1 MITVIETLSVYD
13 MISSHCVMNNKCIL
27 HFENKKFHT
36 MDDATKTAC
45 LTWLEGFAPEDIIL
59 AIKGEGKCAIEYK
72 SEDVAVLNAS
82 EWFPPQSVAPVADY
96 YFRALVFN
104 GNADIVFENINPK

>member
-13 MISSHCVMNNKCIL
+13 MVSSHCVMNNKCIL
-27 HFENKKFHT
+27 YFENNKFHT

-59 AIKGEGKCAIEYK
+59 AIKSEEKCAIQYS
-72 SEDVAVLNAS
+72 SEDVAILNAS
-82 EWFPPQSVAPVADY
+82 EWFPPKASAPVADY
-96 YFRALVFN
+96 YFKAMVFN
-104 GNADIVFENINPK
+104 GNADIVFENIDP

>member
-45 LTWLEGFAPEDIIL
+45 LTWLEGFAPEDIVL
-59 AIKGEGKCAIEYK
+59 AIKGEGTCAI
-72 SEDVAVLNAS
+72 
-82 EWFPPQSVAPVADY
+82 
-96 YFRALVFN
+96 
-104 GNADIVFENINPK
+104 

>member
-45 LTWLEGFAPEDIIL
+45 LDWLGGYAPEDIIL

-72 SEDVAVLNAS
+72 SEDVAILNAG
-82 EWFPPQSVAPVADY
+82 EWFPPQSAAPVPDY
-96 YFRALVFN
+96 YFRAMVFN
-104 GNADIVFENINPK
+104 GDANIVFENINPK